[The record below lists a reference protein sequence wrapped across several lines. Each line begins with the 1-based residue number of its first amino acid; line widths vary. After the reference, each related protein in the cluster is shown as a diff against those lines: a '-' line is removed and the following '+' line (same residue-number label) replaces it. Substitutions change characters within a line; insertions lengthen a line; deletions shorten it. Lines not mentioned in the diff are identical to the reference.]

1 MATLIWP
8 FQPVVEPATASS
20 AVIPDTP
27 LKLWARRISEGRG
40 RDVTVLTG
48 FCSDEGVDF
57 VPQGK
62 NTNEEFLLFF
72 KTLIPSLTDDDL
84 STLER
89 LYPDPT
95 TNDSSP
101 YKMEAGAG
109 AAAAAK
115 GKQFLRLSD
124 AYAHYAYM
132 CPILHTADTLSR
144 AGATVYL
151 YEFAAL
157 SKPHRAASHCCHAPA
172 ATHDS
177 ALAGWPGMIEVA
189 EAMTKRWGRF
199 IAGGDMAAKAEV
211 GEPWWPAF
219 KGGLEEGEILV
230 FGRGNDEMTG
240 GVARGEAV
248 GKRRGGD
255 REKEVCRF
263 WWERMGLSQGMGEAR

>member
-1 MATLIWP
+1 MLSPEPLPFQRAILESGAPTARCVLSSTHPRILSQNLAFMTQARGRSFSSVAVSSIRSFGLSVWAANMATLIWP

-124 AYAHYAYM
+124 
-132 CPILHTADTLSR
+132 
-144 AGATVYL
+144 
-151 YEFAAL
+151 
-157 SKPHRAASHCCHAPA
+157 
-172 ATHDS
+172 
-177 ALAGWPGMIEVA
+177 
-189 EAMTKRWGRF
+189 
-199 IAGGDMAAKAEV
+199 
-211 GEPWWPAF
+211 
-219 KGGLEEGEILV
+219 
-230 FGRGNDEMTG
+230 
-240 GVARGEAV
+240 
-248 GKRRGGD
+248 
-255 REKEVCRF
+255 
-263 WWERMGLSQGMGEAR
+263 